1 MKGTAKLSY
10 KAEEKIHAR
19 SGHYGDISSPF
30 QQCWSGRAL
39 LLFPLLAK
47 QKRVSDL
54 MLGHCKFAAKQ
65 LGSMPGNL
73 KKLLHSH
80 PRRYLRRPNR
90 VAADFL
96 KAFGLS
102 IVE

>member
-1 MKGTAKLSY
+1 MG
-10 KAEEKIHAR
+10 
-19 SGHYGDISSPF
+19 
-30 QQCWSGRAL
+30 
-39 LLFPLLAK
+39 LAK

-80 PRRYLRRPNR
+80 PRRYLRRPHR
-90 VAADFL
+90 VAAGFL

-102 IVE
+102 IVEVRTFVCNACGALLGSKAALCHGRATAVGSKFGSFAVDFDA